1 MDKIIALAIGA
12 AVIVGGGSFYGGMK
26 FQQSRGS
33 IYFTG
38 GFQNLRNLSP
48 EERQDRIQQMGGSV
62 PDRAV
67 SLAEEMSEEQQTEK
81 LFPKMTKALL

>member
-48 EERQDRIQQMGGSV
+48 EERQDRIQQMGGSDCRIARSV
-62 PDRAV
+62 WRKKCRR
-67 SLAEEMSEEQQTEK
+67 SSKRRNYFQR
-81 LFPKMTKALL
+81 

>member
-33 IYFTG
+33 GFISPAD
-38 GFQNLRNLSP
+38 FQNLRNLSP
-48 EERQDRIQQMGGSV
+48 EERQDRIQQMGGSG
-62 PDRAV
+62 AG
-67 SLAEEMSEEQQTEK
+67 
-81 LFPKMTKALL
+81 